1 MFLGMF
7 LGRPWAPYC
16 MNKVNLRKTQ
26 TYNSNVIF
34 STFLDVKH
42 SLIIKTNYSKSA
54 QKSYNNQST
63 LILEKF
69 PKLFDSMK
77 V

>member
-1 MFLGMF
+1 
-7 LGRPWAPYC
+7 

-34 STFLDVKH
+34 STFLGVKH
-42 SLIIKTNYSKSA
+42 SLIMNTNYSKSA

-63 LILEKF
+63 LTLEKF
-69 PKLFDSMK
+69 PKLFDLMK